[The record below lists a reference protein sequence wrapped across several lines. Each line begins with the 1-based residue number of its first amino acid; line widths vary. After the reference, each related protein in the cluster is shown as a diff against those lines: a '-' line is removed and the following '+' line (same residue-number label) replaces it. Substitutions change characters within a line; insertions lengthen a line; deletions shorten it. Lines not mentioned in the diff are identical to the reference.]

1 MLLDAYSR
9 AVVAATDRI
18 SPAVVKVEVSASGGG
33 RRGSTG
39 AKGAGSGFVFSPDG
53 LILTNSHV
61 IHDAKEIDATLTDGR
76 QLRAALLGDDP
87 HTDLAVLKVDG
98 GNLAHADIAD
108 SSSLRTGQLVIAVG
122 NPFGFQT
129 TVTAGVV
136 SSLGRTLRSKSG
148 RLMDDVIQTDAALN
162 PGNSGGPLV
171 NSRGDVI
178 GVNTAII
185 PTAQGISFAIAS
197 NTALFVITQLL
208 RHGRVWRALIGA
220 GGQNTKILRKVVRFY
235 DLATETG
242 VLVVGVEPGG
252 PAENAGIAIGDII
265 VDLDGKAVEGIDS
278 LYHVLTDRLVGV
290 ATPAVVIRH
299 DRRLEVTITPM
310 DDRPAG

>member
-18 SPAVVKVEVSASGGG
+18 SPAVVKVEVSASGCG

-148 RLMDDVIQTDAALN
+148 QVDGRLHPDGRRTK
-162 PGNSGGPLV
+162 
-171 NSRGDVI
+171 SRK
-178 GVNTAII
+178 
-185 PTAQGISFAIAS
+185 
-197 NTALFVITQLL
+197 L
-208 RHGRVWRALIGA
+208 RWSVGELEGRC
-220 GGQNTKILRKVVRFY
+220 
-235 DLATETG
+235 
-242 VLVVGVEPGG
+242 
-252 PAENAGIAIGDII
+252 
-265 VDLDGKAVEGIDS
+265 
-278 LYHVLTDRLVGV
+278 
-290 ATPAVVIRH
+290 
-299 DRRLEVTITPM
+299 DRREHRDSSHHPG
-310 DDRPAG
+310 P